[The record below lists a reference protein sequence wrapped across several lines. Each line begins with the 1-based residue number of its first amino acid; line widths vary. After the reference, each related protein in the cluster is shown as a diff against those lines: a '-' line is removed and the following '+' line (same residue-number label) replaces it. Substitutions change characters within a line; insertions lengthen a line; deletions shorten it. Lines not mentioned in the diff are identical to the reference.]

1 MARQGQQVDLTIR
14 TAALARERRTAAKAA
29 HILTSLIFFP
39 ICQHGQPTNLDSFYK
54 QPDTWTAL
62 ISSPL
67 SKDSSLQH
75 VKGSKSR
82 PASMGSTS
90 PSSLPLRVPP
100 SNTMQHIHVTCRIA
114 PAAAGQHLQLLQ
126 LQLLDSTLDNSFSS
140 CSFWQHLQG
149 QQLIHAWQHHLHT
162 ASSPWIAPA
171 APARDSSNPS
181 LLLPTR
187 QLGGSEHMLLTAAAK
202 AAGQQHPLTPF
213 SANPSWQ
220 QGQKGGESKGGDHP
234 EIRKIKGESG
244 LK

>member
-14 TAALARERRTAAKAA
+14 TAALARERRTVAKAA

-39 ICQHGQPTNLDSFYK
+39 IGQHGQPTNLDSFYK

-75 VKGSKSR
+75 VKGSESR

-100 SNTMQHIHVTCRIA
+100 SNTMQNIHVTCRTT
-114 PAAAGQHLQLLQ
+114 PAAAGQHLGQLLQ
-126 LQLLDSTLDNSFSS
+126 LLQLLAAPAGTATHPRLAAPSPHGKLSLDSS
-140 CSFWQHLQG
+140 CSSCKG
-149 QQLIHAWQHHLHT
+149 QQQPILASPHT
-162 ASSPWIAPA
+162 AAW
-171 APARDSSNPS
+171 
-181 LLLPTR
+181 R
-187 QLGGSEHMLLTAAAK
+187 QEHMLLTAAAK

-220 QGQKGGESKGGDHP
+220 QGQKGGESKGGDNP
-234 EIRKIKGESG
+234 EMRKIKGESG

>member
-1 MARQGQQVDLTIR
+1 MARQGQQVDLTIW

-39 ICQHGQPTNLDSFYK
+39 IGQHGQPTNLDSFYK

-67 SKDSSLQH
+67 SKDSKLLDSSLQH

-100 SNTMQHIHVTCRIA
+100 SNTMQHIHVTCRTA
-114 PAAAGQHLQLLQ
+114 PAAAAVGQHLGP
-126 LQLLDSTLDNSFSS
+126 

-149 QQLIHAWQHHLHT
+149 AEPLLDSSMGCTYPPHQQHLQGSRMGRHSTAGTATHPRLAAPSPHGLLDSSIHSLPFQQIQ
-162 ASSPWIAPA
+162 ASSEDK
-171 APARDSSNPS
+171 R
-181 LLLPTR
+181 
-187 QLGGSEHMLLTAAAK
+187 EEKAK
-202 AAGQQHPLTPF
+202 
-213 SANPSWQ
+213 
-220 QGQKGGESKGGDHP
+220 GET
-234 EIRKIKGESG
+234 IRK
-244 LK
+244 